1 MASINLFAEGASCA
15 SKTFRCATICFDS
28 MENRRQEL
36 SVGMALA
43 QWKAHSNPAQD
54 LILKTN
60 NQGDEFMP
68 TGKRK
73 ESGGASVPLINFD
86 EIAAERESFKLSWT
100 VLANLRDYVAYVRD
114 VTGRETTPDDVVD
127 KGMRRLFDADKG
139 FRQWLQ
145 KKNSESRNKTKHAKA
160 EKPAKLEKPLSDG
173 KAESSNDP
181 FSRS

>member
-1 MASINLFAEGASCA
+1 
-15 SKTFRCATICFDS
+15 
-28 MENRRQEL
+28 
-36 SVGMALA
+36 
-43 QWKAHSNPAQD
+43 
-54 LILKTN
+54 
-60 NQGDEFMP
+60 MP

-145 KKNSESRNKTKHAKA
+145 KKNSESRNKTKPAKI
-160 EKPAKLEKPLSDG
+160 EKPAKLERPLPDG
-173 KAESSNDP
+173 KAESSGDAFP
-181 FSRS
+181 RSQQ

>member
-1 MASINLFAEGASCA
+1 
-15 SKTFRCATICFDS
+15 
-28 MENRRQEL
+28 
-36 SVGMALA
+36 MALA

-54 LILKTN
+54 LIPKTN
-60 NQGDEFMP
+60 HQGDEFMP

-73 ESGGASVPLINFD
+73 ESGNASVPLINFD

-173 KAESSNDP
+173 KAESSSDP

>member
-1 MASINLFAEGASCA
+1 
-15 SKTFRCATICFDS
+15 
-28 MENRRQEL
+28 
-36 SVGMALA
+36 
-43 QWKAHSNPAQD
+43 
-54 LILKTN
+54 
-60 NQGDEFMP
+60 MP

-73 ESGGASVPLINFD
+73 ESASASVPLINFD

-145 KKNSESRNKTKHAKA
+145 KKNSESRNKTK
-160 EKPAKLEKPLSDG
+160 PAKIERPAKTERPLSDG
-173 KAESSNDP
+173 KAESSGDAFP
-181 FSRS
+181 RSQQ